1 MSIKHIF
8 SVLFNQK
15 KDENSCNDALLS
27 IFQPALN
34 IFKNVRQ
41 CGKRK

>member
-8 SVLFNQK
+8 SVLFNRK
-15 KDENSCNDALLS
+15 KMKIHAMMPDLIQA
-27 IFQPALN
+27 ALN